1 MISYELDR
9 NNDSFEKR
17 KKQKIFDDSDFIFS
31 PNLFDNKHASIYRST
46 SESILKSLFIDN
58 DHGKYTFSGN
68 LLDNLML
75 PSDQHQLSCDEKS
88 RTEYIKNDE
97 HDIEFKNESNDEP
110 KESLNNSISPN
121 FMNHFFSSFG
131 FSPCIT
137 ISALNPSNFQAPTTI
152 ISESI
157 QFSSINK
164 NSSLDCPSLNNLFL
178 STQSQDI
185 PEVNETLSDHDTK
198 LESKNIEISS
208 RLITINKKKSY
219 KRKINA
225 LSGNNNFVF
234 KRIEVMRKAC
244 ERCTN
249 KKIKCIKVSEIL
261 CKTCDEKGH
270 ECIYTHQRRR
280 GKPASEIVQKILY
293 SRDNN
298 SELSHN

>member
-1 MISYELDR
+1 MISYDLDR

-17 KKQKIFDDSDFIFS
+17 KKQKIFEDSDFIFS
-31 PNLFDNKHASIYRST
+31 PNLFDNKHTSIYRST
-46 SESILKSLFIDN
+46 SESILKSLFIDK
-58 DHGKYTFSGN
+58 DYGEYAFSGN

-75 PSDQHQLSCDEKS
+75 PSDQHQHSCDEKS

-110 KESLNNSISPN
+110 RGSLNNFISPN

-164 NSSLDCPSLNNLFL
+164 NLPLDCPSLNNLFL

-208 RLITINKKKSY
+208 RLITINKKKSWMLKSFVLSFKTSRVKLSPFLHCSPSSNSL
-219 KRKINA
+219 KRLQKN
-225 LSGNNNFVF
+225 LS
-234 KRIEVMRKAC
+234 A
-244 ERCTN
+244 
-249 KKIKCIKVSEIL
+249 
-261 CKTCDEKGH
+261 
-270 ECIYTHQRRR
+270 
-280 GKPASEIVQKILY
+280 
-293 SRDNN
+293 
-298 SELSHN
+298 